1 MAQLN
6 ITLNQEEILE
16 LLQDSRPDA
25 FKNLLQECLNGVLQV
40 ESSEQLKAE
49 PYERT
54 EARTDSRNGTR
65 DRPLVTRLGKI
76 ELKVPR
82 HRNVPFKTL
91 VFDNYKRSEAA
102 LVTTMAEMVVGG
114 VSTAKV
120 SRVMEEICGT
130 SFSKQA
136 VSDACKVLDSAVEDF
151 RTRPLDEEYY
161 FVMADATYVK
171 VRENHKVVAKALLVA
186 MGLTAGGMKEII
198 GLSVADAETHD
209 SWKAFLKSL
218 KERGLKEMSM
228 LTSDSHEG
236 LVGALHE
243 VYPDVPWQRCQAHFT
258 RNIVDG
264 APQHLKWGLRSELLD
279 MFNCETLKQARARR
293 DEIIADYSEKAP
305 KAMERLDAG
314 FEEAMTVMLLPKDMR
329 RCTRTSNYLERLNKE
344 VKRRSRVIGIFPNT
358 SSAVRLLGAL
368 LMEENDRW
376 ATMRKI
382 YYKAAIQELKERTHH
397 LIDLAHQQCLLAK
410 VA

>member
-49 PYERT
+49 PYERKG
-54 EARTDSRNGTR
+54 ARTDSRNGNR

-120 SRVMEEICGT
+120 SRVMEEIGGS

-151 RTRPLDEEYY
+151 RTRPLDEE
-161 FVMADATYVK
+161 
-171 VRENHKVVAKALLVA
+171 
-186 MGLTAGGMKEII
+186 
-198 GLSVADAETHD
+198 
-209 SWKAFLKSL
+209 
-218 KERGLKEMSM
+218 
-228 LTSDSHEG
+228 
-236 LVGALHE
+236 
-243 VYPDVPWQRCQAHFT
+243 
-258 RNIVDG
+258 
-264 APQHLKWGLRSELLD
+264 
-279 MFNCETLKQARARR
+279 
-293 DEIIADYSEKAP
+293 
-305 KAMERLDAG
+305 
-314 FEEAMTVMLLPKDMR
+314 TVMLLPQG
-329 RCTRTSNYLERLNKE
+329 Y
-344 VKRRSRVIGIFPNT
+344 
-358 SSAVRLLGAL
+358 A
-368 LMEENDRW
+368 
-376 ATMRKI
+376 
-382 YYKAAIQELKERTHH
+382 
-397 LIDLAHQQCLLAK
+397 
-410 VA
+410 